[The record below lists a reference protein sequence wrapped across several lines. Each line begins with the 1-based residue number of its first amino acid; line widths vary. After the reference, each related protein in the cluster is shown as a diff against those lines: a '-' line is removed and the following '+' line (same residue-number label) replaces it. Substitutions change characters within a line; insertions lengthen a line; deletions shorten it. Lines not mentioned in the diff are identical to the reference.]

1 MDGLRAGGY
10 TAAGQQRGQCVGID
24 KAYEYQVGSS
34 GYGSVLQ
41 RETLHA
47 TCGSE
52 TRSGASRQGGYNS
65 SASEEFIMLRY
76 QVRDSEY
83 GSVQMEPLCYLETED
98 IKARLTLWYLATVSP
113 TVSSLK

>member
-1 MDGLRAGGY
+1 MGA
-10 TAAGQQRGQCVGID
+10 QQNIVAMQGIN
-24 KAYEYQVGSS
+24 KTYEYQDGSS

-65 SASEEFIMLRY
+65 SASEELIVGKTGIM
-76 QVRDSEY
+76 
-83 GSVQMEPLCYLETED
+83 
-98 IKARLTLWYLATVSP
+98 ATMVNAQI
-113 TVSSLK
+113 SSKGQ

>member
-1 MDGLRAGGY
+1 MAI
-10 TAAGQQRGQCVGID
+10 QGIN

-65 SASEEFIMLRY
+65 SASEELIIFDHLMPKSPQLEGMHDWYVTDLSFDAFKLENGKWSFINN
-76 QVRDSEY
+76 
-83 GSVQMEPLCYLETED
+83 
-98 IKARLTLWYLATVSP
+98 IKPRSTNNFKDRPYNDP
-113 TVSSLK
+113 Q